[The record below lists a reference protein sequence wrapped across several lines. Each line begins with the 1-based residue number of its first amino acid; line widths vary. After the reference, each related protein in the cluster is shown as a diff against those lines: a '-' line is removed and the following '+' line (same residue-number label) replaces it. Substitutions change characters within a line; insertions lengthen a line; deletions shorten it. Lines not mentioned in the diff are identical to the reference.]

1 MEECKNHNII
11 KIQVCLDKEIKFVLD
26 NSLEFFIG
34 LDADSCD
41 TPEAFS
47 LQSAENNI
55 YMILDRIKI
64 RKYNVSKS
72 FREEQKKLV
81 NQGKNREALAIGI
94 KDVRSQFSS
103 KYNKELLE
111 AIDSTKNNQK
121 INQMF
126 KK

>member
-1 MEECKNHNII
+1 MR
-11 KIQVCLDKEIKFVLD
+11 
-26 NSLEFFIG
+26 
-34 LDADSCD
+34 
-41 TPEAFS
+41 
-47 LQSAENNI
+47 

-81 NQGKNREALAIGI
+81 NQGKNRETLAIGI
-94 KDVRSQFSS
+94 KDVRNQFSS

>member
-1 MEECKNHNII
+1 MI
-11 KIQVCLDKEIKFVLD
+11 
-26 NSLEFFIG
+26 
-34 LDADSCD
+34 ADSVSEISRND
-41 TPEAFS
+41 APS
-47 LQSAENNI
+47 
-55 YMILDRIKI
+55 ILMTKSDHMQTKSWGNS
-64 RKYNVSKS
+64 NVSKS

>member
-1 MEECKNHNII
+1 MLEIEKYLNDGLLNKRLISIKNNISVYDFKFDKDIYLSVNNKCYFPFSMEECKNHNII

-55 YMILDRIKI
+55 YII
-64 RKYNVSKS
+64 YNNFNEIYD
-72 FREEQKKLV
+72 FR
-81 NQGKNREALAIGI
+81 
-94 KDVRSQFSS
+94 
-103 KYNKELLE
+103 
-111 AIDSTKNNQK
+111 
-121 INQMF
+121 
-126 KK
+126 